1 MSPPLN
7 SYTCSEA
14 YRRIDD
20 YLDRELTLEEIGKV
34 EEHLSFCE
42 MCAKEFQFEA
52 SVISAVRMKLQSY
65 VVPSELMSRISQSL
79 RSAGTR

>member
-7 SYTCSEA
+7 SYTCGEA

-20 YLDRELTLEEIGKV
+20 YLDRELTPEEIRKV

-42 MCAKEFQFEA
+42 MCAKEFEFEA
-52 SVISAVRMKLQSY
+52 SVIIAIRVKLQSIA
-65 VVPSELMSRISQSL
+65 VPSELMSRVSQSL
-79 RSAGTR
+79 RSIGTS